1 MMAAISSDDGDEGW
15 TAELLEL
22 FLHGRLFV
30 FGLILSGF
38 DLLISCHNH
47 QKIPLSL

>member
-22 FLHGRLFV
+22 FLHGRFLGVWTYFER
-30 FGLILSGF
+30 FRFTNFMS
-38 DLLISCHNH
+38 
-47 QKIPLSL
+47 